1 MAEKKSFKA
10 ESSKEKKKKV
20 IFDHHL
26 GVNILEKFIDFAKKK
41 MTEKALDFS
50 IKWVSRIGHFGLL
63 AVAALGFLFAFIV
76 AIRSNSFNAFL
87 YGCVW
92 IIVVMVI
99 QYTAQK
105 FSKAG
110 EKLIKN
116 NPAFLSS
123 KAFMDCIG
131 FLALIGG
138 VILLVISFVQTVQ
151 GAGIQTLIIG
161 ILWFFLL
168 EFFSFVAFNPGSI
181 TMNVGKGASAGQEAI
196 GIVVF
201 FLKGAMKLIPIAFGI
216 GIFIGFI
223 LLFIDFIGVFSNE
236 FRVTASC
243 ANARTTATQ
252 IVFIGLLPFLSY
264 IFFVLFYLAIDVI
277 RAILAVPGKL
287 DEVIK
292 KLKS

>member
-1 MAEKKSFKA
+1 LAEKKSWKA

-26 GVNILEKFIDFAKKK
+26 GVNILDKFIDFAKKK
-41 MTEKALDFS
+41 MTEKALDFF

-87 YGCVW
+87 YGCAWV
-92 IIVVMVI
+92 IVVMVI

-110 EKLIKN
+110 EALIKN
-116 NPAFLSS
+116 NPALLSS
-123 KAFMDCIG
+123 KAFIDCIG
-131 FLALIGG
+131 FLALIGS

-252 IVFIGLLPFLSY
+252 IAFIGLLPFLSY

>member
-1 MAEKKSFKA
+1 MAEKKSLKA
-10 ESSKEKKKKV
+10 ESPKEKKKKV

-41 MTEKALDFS
+41 MTEKTLDFS
-50 IKWVSRIGHFGLL
+50 VKWISRIGHFGML
-63 AVAALGFLFAFIV
+63 AVAALGFLFAFIF

-87 YGCVW
+87 FGCVW
-92 IIVVMVI
+92 VIVVMVV
-99 QYTAQK
+99 QYTALK

-110 EKLIKN
+110 EALIKN
-116 NPAFLSS
+116 NPASLSS

-131 FLALIGG
+131 FLSLIGG
-138 VILLVISFVQTVQ
+138 VIFLVISFVQTVQ

-161 ILWFFLL
+161 ILWFFML

-181 TMNVGKGASAGQEAI
+181 TMNVGKDTSAGQEAI

-201 FLKGAMKLIPIAFGI
+201 FLKGIMKLIPIAFGI

-223 LLFIDFIGVFSNE
+223 LLFIEFISVFGNE
-236 FRVTASC
+236 LRVTTSWF
-243 ANARTTATQ
+243 NARTIATQ
-252 IVFIGLLPFLSY
+252 IIFVGLLPFLSY
-264 IFFVLFYLAIDVI
+264 IIFVLFYLAVDII

-287 DEVIK
+287 DEMKK
-292 KLKS
+292 KLK